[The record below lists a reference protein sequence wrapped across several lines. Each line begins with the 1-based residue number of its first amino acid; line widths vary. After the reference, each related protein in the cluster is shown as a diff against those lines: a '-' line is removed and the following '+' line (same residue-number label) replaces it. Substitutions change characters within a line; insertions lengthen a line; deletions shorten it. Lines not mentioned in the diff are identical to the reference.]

1 MLRYTLG
8 RLVSAIPVLLVVSL
22 VAFAIIALVPGDMA
36 SEMAGPSATAEE
48 LQRLRVQ
55 LGLDKPILERM
66 IDWYAALLLRGDL
79 GESVLLR
86 QSVTEAIL
94 ERLPVT
100 LSLTFLALIIA
111 IVLGVLAGMIAA
123 VRPNT
128 WSDQGVMA
136 TALVGLSLP
145 DFWLGLVFI
154 WIFAVQL
161 GWLPTGGYLP
171 FAEDPLG
178 WLRAMAMPAGC
189 LALTQ
194 MGLLARITR
203 ASMLDVLRQDF
214 VRTARAKGLPGW
226 VVVGKHAGAN
236 VLIPVL
242 TVAGVATGILLG
254 GAVVIE
260 QVFSLPGVGRLI
272 IGAIQRRDYPVIQG
286 GLLLTATIFVAVNLA
301 VDLLYA
307 AVDPRVRYDRR

>member
-1 MLRYTLG
+1 MLRYTAR
-8 RLVSAIPVLLVVSL
+8 RLLAAIPVLFVVSL
-22 VAFAIIALVPGDMA
+22 VSFAIIALVPGDIA

-48 LQRLRVQ
+48 LARLRAE

-66 IDWYAALLLRGDL
+66 VEWYGALLRGDL
-79 GESVLLR
+79 GQSVLLR
-86 QSVTEAIL
+86 RSVTEAIL

-100 LSLTFLALIIA
+100 LGLTVLALAVA
-111 IVLGVLAGMIAA
+111 IVLGVLAGMVAA

-128 WSDQGVMA
+128 WTDQGVMA
-136 TALVGLSLP
+136 LALVGLSLP

-154 WIFAVQL
+154 WLFAIEL
-161 GWLPTGGYLP
+161 GWLPTGGYVP
-171 FAEDPLG
+171 FTEDPLG
-178 WLRAMAMPAGC
+178 WLRAMAMPAGA

-194 MGLLARITR
+194 MGLLARMTR
-203 ASMLDVLRQDF
+203 ASMLEVLRQDY

-226 VVVGKHAGAN
+226 VVVGRHAGAN
-236 VLIPVL
+236 VLVPVI
-242 TVAGVATGILLG
+242 TVAGVSVGILLG

-286 GLLLTATIFVAVNLA
+286 GLLLTATIFVLVNLV

-307 AVDPRVRYDRR
+307 AVDPRVRYGR

>member
-8 RLVSAIPVLLVVSL
+8 RLLSAIPVLAVVSL
-22 VAFAIIALVPGDMA
+22 VSFAIIALVPGDMA

-48 LQRLRVQ
+48 LARLRAQ
-55 LGLDKPILERM
+55 LGLDKPILQRM
-66 IDWYAALLLRGDL
+66 IEWYGALLRGDL
-79 GESVLLR
+79 GQSVLLR
-86 QSVTEAIL
+86 RSVAEAIL

-100 LSLTFLALIIA
+100 LGLTFLALVFA
-111 IVLGVLAGMIAA
+111 IVLGVLAGMVAA
-123 VRPNT
+123 VRPNSWT
-128 WSDQGVMA
+128 DQGVMA
-136 TALVGLSLP
+136 LALVGLSLP

-154 WIFAVQL
+154 WGFAVQL
-161 GWLPTGGYLP
+161 GWLPTGGYVP
-171 FAEDPLG
+171 FTDDPLG
-178 WLRAMAMPAGC
+178 WLRSMAMPAGA

-194 MGLLARITR
+194 MGLLARMTR
-203 ASMLDVLRQDF
+203 ASMLDVLRQDY

-226 VVVGKHAGAN
+226 VVVGRHAGAN
-236 VLIPVL
+236 VLVPVI
-242 TVAGVATGILLG
+242 TVAGVSVGILLG

-286 GLLLTATIFVAVNLA
+286 GLLLTATIFVLVNLV

-307 AVDPRVRYDRR
+307 AVDPRVRYGR

>member
-1 MLRYTLG
+1 VLRYTLG
-8 RLVSAIPVLLVVSL
+8 RLLSAIPVLAVVSL
-22 VAFAIIALVPGDMA
+22 VSFAIIALVPGDMA

-48 LQRLRVQ
+48 LARLRAQ
-55 LGLDKPILERM
+55 LGLDKPILQRM
-66 IDWYAALLLRGDL
+66 VEWYGALLRGDL
-79 GESVLLR
+79 GQSVLLR
-86 QSVTEAIL
+86 RSVTEAIL

-100 LSLTFLALIIA
+100 LGLTFLALVFA
-111 IVLGVLAGMIAA
+111 VVLGVLAGMVAA

-128 WSDQGVMA
+128 WTDQGVMA
-136 TALVGLSLP
+136 LALIGLSLP

-154 WIFAVQL
+154 WGFAVQL
-161 GWLPTGGYLP
+161 GWLPTGGYVP
-171 FAEDPLG
+171 FTESPLG
-178 WLRAMAMPAGC
+178 WLRSMAMPAGA

-194 MGLLARITR
+194 MGLLARMTR
-203 ASMLDVLRQDF
+203 ASMLDVLRQDY

-226 VVVGKHAGAN
+226 VVVGRHAGAN
-236 VLIPVL
+236 VLVPMI
-242 TVAGVATGILLG
+242 TVAGVSVGILLG

-286 GLLLTATIFVAVNLA
+286 GLLLTATIFVLVNLV

-307 AVDPRVRYDRR
+307 AVDPRVRYGR

>member
-8 RLVSAIPVLLVVSL
+8 RLLSAIPVLLVVSL
-22 VAFAIIALVPGDMA
+22 VSFAIIALVPGDMA

-48 LQRLRVQ
+48 LARLRTQ
-55 LGLDKPILERM
+55 LGLDKPVLQRM
-66 IDWYAALLLRGDL
+66 VEWYGALLQGDL
-79 GESVLLR
+79 GQSVLLR
-86 QSVTEAIL
+86 RSVTEAIL

-100 LSLTFLALIIA
+100 LGLTFLALFFA
-111 IVLGVLAGMIAA
+111 VVLGVLAGMVAA
-123 VRPNT
+123 VRPNSWT
-128 WSDQGVMA
+128 DQGVMA
-136 TALVGLSLP
+136 LALIGLSLP

-154 WIFAVQL
+154 WGFAVQL
-161 GWLPTGGYLP
+161 GWLPTGGYVP
-171 FAEDPLG
+171 FTESPLG
-178 WLRAMAMPAGC
+178 WLRAMAMPAGA

-194 MGLLARITR
+194 MGLLARMTR
-203 ASMLDVLRQDF
+203 ASMLDVLRQDY

-226 VVVGKHAGAN
+226 VVVGRHAGAN
-236 VLIPVL
+236 VMVPVI
-242 TVAGVATGILLG
+242 TVAGVSVGILLG

-286 GLLLTATIFVAVNLA
+286 GLLLTATIFVLVNLA

-307 AVDPRVRYDRR
+307 AVDPRVRYGR